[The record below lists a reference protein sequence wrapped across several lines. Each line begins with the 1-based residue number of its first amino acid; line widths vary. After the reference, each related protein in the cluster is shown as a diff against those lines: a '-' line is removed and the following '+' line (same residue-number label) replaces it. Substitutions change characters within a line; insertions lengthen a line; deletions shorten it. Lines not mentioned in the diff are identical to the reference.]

1 MEFTFFEGKGY
12 TKEACDQI
20 QDQQNSDFKS
30 VWSDLH
36 EDIAMVCL
44 CGNHGEQN
52 LCVVCL
58 LTLLNYFQI

>member
-1 MEFTFFEGKGY
+1 MEFTFFEGKGF
-12 TKEACDQI
+12 TKEECDQI

-44 CGNHGEQN
+44 CGNHGE
-52 LCVVCL
+52 
-58 LTLLNYFQI
+58 